1 MAWHVARPSRPVW
14 YVQSHATR
22 FAPSF
27 ARRRMARAVPDDMTT
42 FHDQAFSA
50 GKYLITP
57 LSRRIDSGLY
67 TSSVSIRSGRG
78 SGTHDRIFRFVCE
91 FASRELA
98 LLHAVAQ
105 GHDWLRQNRAAA

>member
-1 MAWHVARPSRPVW
+1 MAWHVARPSRPMW
-14 YVQSHATR
+14 CVQR
-22 FAPSF
+22 RPMWFAPVF
-27 ARRRMARAVPDDMTT
+27 CPPRMARAVSDNMTT
-42 FHDQAFSA
+42 LQDKAFSA

-78 SGTHDRIFRFVCE
+78 SGTHDRIYRFVCE